1 MQSFWAIFE
10 LKESVLLMN
19 VYILNRL
26 QEQEVSKSAVDIL
39 LFENGHAQQV
49 SLHSSAVR
57 ALVL

>member
-1 MQSFWAIFE
+1 MQSFWAIFK
-10 LKESVLLMN
+10 LKESVLLN